1 MKLPKFCLGALLWV
15 GFFISHPVG
24 GLAQDQ
30 GELWEQG
37 EKIYAA
43 RCADCHRRNGQGLP
57 NVFPALAQ
65 NGFVTGDPQGVI
77 QILLEGRRGSMGR
90 MPAWK
95 ALLNDQQIAAV
106 STYIRQAWGNQATA
120 VTPEMVAKQRR

>member
-1 MKLPKFCLGALLWV
+1 MRQKKIYLGVLVCIGLLSV
-15 GFFISHPVG
+15 SVAG
-24 GLAQDQ
+24 GLAPEK

-37 EKIYAA
+37 EKVYAA
-43 RCADCHRRNGQGLP
+43 HCADCHRSNGQGLP

-95 ALLNDQQIAAV
+95 ALLTDQQIAAV

-120 VTPEMVAKQRR
+120 ITPEMVAKQRR